1 MDLQNLLF
9 RFGGR
14 INRARYWIGIA
25 AIFAFWLVVIVIIE
39 LLPFGTFGD
48 TPSYVVLGAGSIGA
62 IWINLALSAK
72 RLHDRNKSAWW
83 ILLFWL
89 LPAVLISVGAG
100 IGMSSFGLPLALAG
114 AAIVMW
120 AFVEM
125 GCLRGTE
132 GQNAYGADPL
142 PSA

>member
-14 INRARYWIGIA
+14 INRA
-25 AIFAFWLVVIVIIE
+25 
-39 LLPFGTFGD
+39 
-48 TPSYVVLGAGSIGA
+48 
-62 IWINLALSAK
+62 
-72 RLHDRNKSAWW
+72 WW

-89 LPAVLISVGAG
+89 LPAVLVSVGAG
-100 IGMSSFGLPLALAG
+100 IGVSSFGLPLALAG

>member
-25 AIFAFWLVVIVIIE
+25 AIFAFWLVVIAIVE

-48 TPSYVVLGAGSIGA
+48 TPSYVVLGAGSIGV
-62 IWINLALSAK
+62 IWISLAVSAK

-89 LPAVLISVGAG
+89 LPAVLVGVGAG
-100 IGMSSFGLPLALAG
+100 IGMSTLACRWRWPG
-114 AAIVMW
+114 
-120 AFVEM
+120 
-125 GCLRGTE
+125 
-132 GQNAYGADPL
+132 P
-142 PSA
+142 PS